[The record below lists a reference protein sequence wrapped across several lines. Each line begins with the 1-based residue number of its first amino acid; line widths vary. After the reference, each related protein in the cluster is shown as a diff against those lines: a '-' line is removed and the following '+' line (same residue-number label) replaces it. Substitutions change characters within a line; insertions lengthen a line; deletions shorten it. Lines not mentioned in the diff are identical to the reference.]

1 MGFANRA
8 PRCASNSRA
17 AGMHSFLQDVRFALR
32 TLARNRRFTIVA
44 VLTLGLGLGATIA
57 IFGVVQGVLLRSL
70 PYQDPERLVFISQTD
85 GAGTTPFPISSPGHF
100 RDYRE
105 QARQFEGLAAGFS
118 FLQTLDSLQGGVQA
132 EQVDGAIVTANFF
145 PLLGVSLAR
154 GRNFL
159 PEEEIVNG
167 PQVVILSD
175 RLWRGRYAAD
185 PKLVGS
191 SIRMNGQDFTV
202 VGILPEGFKLYL
214 PADRIFLK
222 NSEVWLPAQ
231 IDYAAAAARRQAAFL
246 AVIGKIKKGAT
257 LASAQAEMDRIAE
270 NFRREYRVDKMADLR
285 VSVVSMLDLV
295 VKHVRPA
302 LLIIMAVV
310 GLVLMIACANVANL
324 CLARGNE
331 RQKEIAIRTALGA
344 SRGRVIRQI
353 LTENLV
359 LSFLGLAAGLLI
371 AGAGLRL
378 LWALR
383 PPNLP
388 RLENIRLDAT
398 VLAFAVAAAVL
409 TALLFGLLPALAATP
424 EALKEAGRGTAGAGR
439 RSVRSALIVGQI
451 AVSLVVL
458 LTAGLLL
465 RSFAA
470 LERVETGFTRGNVF
484 TFQVAL
490 PFPRY
495 NPATATR
502 FYTNL
507 ENELRALPGVQAVGA
522 INLLPLGSTS
532 NPFGWASE
540 AAPDQWAAQAADT
553 RIVTP
558 EYFSTM
564 GIKLLS
570 GRLFTEQDDP
580 SRPYE
585 VVVDDVLARRAWPG
599 ASALGQKVNMTTFHQ
614 NSPPTKEWWQVIGV
628 VQHVH
633 NESLTEAG
641 ILQIYRPL
649 LQDPNLNMT
658 MVVRATTDPVG
669 LQRAAEVALHKLDQ
683 DVPLHQAQTMN
694 GYIKIAQ
701 APMAFNLILV
711 GAFALI
717 ALVLASVG
725 LYGVVA
731 YLVTQRT
738 REIGVR
744 IALGAQRRQILQ
756 LILGYGLKLTAIGL
770 AVGVLISLA
779 VSRVISNQLFEVR
792 ATDLTTYILTPV
804 VLAAVAMLASY
815 IPSRRAANLD
825 PMQALRHDGQ

>member
-1 MGFANRA
+1 MQA
-8 PRCASNSRA
+8 
-17 AGMHSFLQDVRFALR
+17 FLQDVRFALR

-85 GAGTTPFPISSPGHF
+85 GPGTTPFPISSPGHF

-105 QARQFEGLAAGFS
+105 QARQFEGFAAGFS

-167 PQVVILSD
+167 PQVVILSE

-214 PADRIFLK
+214 PSDRIFLK
-222 NSEVWLPAQ
+222 DSEVWMPAQ
-231 IDYAAAAARRQAAFL
+231 IDYAAAAARRQAGFL
-246 AVIGKIKKGAT
+246 AVIGKLKKGVT
-257 LASAQAEMDRIAE
+257 LASAQTEMDRIAE
-270 NFRREYRVDKMADLR
+270 NFRREYRVDKLADLHVR
-285 VSVVSMLDLV
+285 VLSMLDLV

-302 LLIIMAVV
+302 LLTIMAVV

-324 CLARGNE
+324 CLARGTE

-371 AGAGLRL
+371 AALGLRL

-383 PPNLP
+383 PPNVP
-388 RLENIRLDAT
+388 RLENIRLDST
-398 VLAFAVAAAVL
+398 VLAFAVAATVL

-470 LERVETGFTRGNVF
+470 LERVETGFIRGNVF

-490 PFPRY
+490 PFSRY
-495 NPATATR
+495 NTLTAAR
-502 FYTNL
+502 FYKNL
-507 ENELRALPGVQAVGA
+507 EDELRALPGVQAVGA

-570 GRLFTEQDDP
+570 GRLFTEHDDP

-599 ASALGQKVNMTTFHQ
+599 TNAVGRKVNMTTFHD
-614 NSPPTKEWWQVIGV
+614 NAPPTKEWWQVIGV

-641 ILQIYRPL
+641 MLQIYRPL

-658 MVVRATTDPVG
+658 MVVRSTTDPVG
-669 LQRAAEVALHKLDQ
+669 LQRAAEVVLHKLDK

-717 ALVLASVG
+717 ALALASVG

-744 IALGAQRRQILQ
+744 IALGAQRGQILQ
-756 LILGYGLKLTAIGL
+756 LILGYGLKLTAVGL
-770 AVGVLISLA
+770 AAGVLISLA

-792 ATDLTTYILTPV
+792 ATDLATYILTPL

-815 IPSRRAANLD
+815 LPSRRAANLD